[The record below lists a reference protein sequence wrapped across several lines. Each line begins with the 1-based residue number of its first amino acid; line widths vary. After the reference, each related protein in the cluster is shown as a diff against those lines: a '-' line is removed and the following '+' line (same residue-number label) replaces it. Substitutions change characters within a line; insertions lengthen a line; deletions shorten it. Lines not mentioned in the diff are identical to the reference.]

1 LVLVVVKIQTEV
13 ILYIHQLRQPVEDM
27 AVKITLALVV
37 QDPETLVVL
46 VAALLKMQT
55 LVLLAVQ
62 ERQGKV
68 TTVVV
73 QTRLAVLA
81 AAAGVVQLL
90 LVSMVIT
97 LVHLNTLVM
106 AALDQTLFLFG
117 QQQQVQAH
125 LDITQEVAVLA

>member
-106 AALDQTLFLFG
+106 AALDQTLFLLG
-117 QQQQVQAH
+117 QQQQVLAH
-125 LDITQEVAVLA
+125 LDTMQAVVVLV